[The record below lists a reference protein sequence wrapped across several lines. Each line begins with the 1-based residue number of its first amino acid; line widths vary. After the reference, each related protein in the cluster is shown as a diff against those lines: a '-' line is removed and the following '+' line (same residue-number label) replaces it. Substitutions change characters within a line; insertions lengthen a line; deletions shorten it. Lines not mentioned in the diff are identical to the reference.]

1 MEGQLGVSILWVF
14 VGEWQNSPTF
24 PKFPL
29 IRWHLEGQESPPAV
43 KTLLTQPRNPC
54 PLSGDSG
61 LFPLTDIPVSGTGVL
76 AGRLGW
82 WQGTFLGCH

>member
-1 MEGQLGVSILWVF
+1 MEGQLRVSIFWVF

-43 KTLLTQPRNPC
+43 KTLLTAQKS
-54 PLSGDSG
+54 LSS
-61 LFPLTDIPVSGTGVL
+61 V
-76 AGRLGW
+76 W
-82 WQGTFLGCH
+82 